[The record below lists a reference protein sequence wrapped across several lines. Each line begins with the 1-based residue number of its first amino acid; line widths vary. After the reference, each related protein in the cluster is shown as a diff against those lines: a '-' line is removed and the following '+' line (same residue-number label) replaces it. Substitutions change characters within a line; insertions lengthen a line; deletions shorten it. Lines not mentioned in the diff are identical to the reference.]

1 MVADTVL
8 PLTPY
13 PRSPEVI
20 RYSQPTKPPGSGGL
34 MILRVFAP
42 KRRKNTRFRISPPQE
57 WGGLGGV
64 DHLTITKSVQ

>member
-34 MILRVFAP
+34 MNFACFCAELAQKHAIKNKPAPRMGRVG
-42 KRRKNTRFRISPPQE
+42 
-57 WGGLGGV
+57 WG
-64 DHLTITKSVQ
+64 